1 LDKYHK
7 ILLQYWGYQSFRPL
21 QEDIIHSIV
30 DGKDTLALMP
40 TGGGKS
46 LTFQV
51 PALANEGLCIVITP
65 LIALMKDQVENLKKL
80 NINAIAI
87 YSGMSKNEIDI
98 ALDNCI
104 FGNIKFLYISPER
117 ISTEIFRFRVK
128 KMKINIIAI
137 DESHCISQWGYDF
150 RPSYLKIAELR
161 ELVPNVPFLAL
172 TATATPDV
180 VDDIQ
185 EKLQFKEK
193 NVLQKSFERKNLVYL
208 VRKVED
214 KNKYLLDTLNK
225 VKGSGIIYVRSRKKT
240 KETAIFLE
248 KNNISADYY
257 HAGLK
262 HEVRSRKQNGWKSGN
277 IRIMV
282 STNAFGMGIDK
293 SNVRFVIHLDLP
305 DNIEAYFQEAGRAG
319 RDEKKAFAVLLYN
332 NSDKVKAEKR
342 ISTNFPDIS
351 TIKEVYQSLGNYT
364 KTPYGGGKHMSFDF
378 NIGEFAAR
386 YKYNILTIFS
396 SIKFLQKEGL
406 IEYTDELF
414 NSSKIHFIIE
424 RNDLYKFQIANS
436 KFDTFIKLLLRSYTG
451 LFSDYVNIDEL
462 SLARKS
468 KLDIKSTY
476 NYLNKLKSYGII
488 NYIQKKNNPIIVFT
502 EERLDDKTLTISKVN
517 YDIIKD
523 RFVKRINAIINYA
536 SSDNKCRSQ
545 MLLSYF
551 GEKNAN
557 RCGVCDVC
565 NRRNELDLNKYE
577 FDIIVKD
584 LKELLIKKDLNIDDI
599 IEKLIYRKEKVL
611 KVIQWL
617 GDNSKII
624 KDQNDKYKWHT

>member
-1 LDKYHK
+1 MDKYHK

-342 ISTNFPDIS
+342 ISANFPDIS

>member
-1 LDKYHK
+1 MDKYHK